1 MKQFNTTGLC
11 ISSEHYMVDLSER
24 VKEIKKLVDEGKYST
39 ISRPRQYGKTTT
51 LTALNALLSDQY
63 DVISIDFQDVTYAD
77 FENENEFTKGLS
89 QLLCDTRD
97 NMDIPIS
104 DQYYAQ
110 FHDLTCRSDRVKLN
124 DLFRIFDKWCKEN
137 QKLIVLIIDEV
148 DTATNNQVFLDFLG
162 KLRSNYLKR
171 QRNPKYKTFQSVIL
185 AGVTDVKHLK
195 SKIRSEEGSKENSPW
210 NIAADFTIDMSLSE
224 AGIKGM
230 LDEYESDHHTGMNT
244 ANIAASIRK
253 YTNGYPFLVSRLC
266 QLIDENMVP
275 SVFGTLEDAWT
286 DNGIEEAVK
295 AIITEKNTLFDSLMG
310 KLHNF
315 DKLRGHLYKILLQG
329 DSVEYLPDNKQQE
342 QLIMY
347 GLIIVKDNTI
357 AVANRIFEMRLYK
370 YFVGESRFTD
380 VLKGDALEHKA
391 EFIKSGELDI
401 PLIMEHFIQSQ
412 RYIRDPDNEEA
423 ERKFIEEE
431 GQLKFLTYL
440 SPILNGVGTYGIEEA
455 TRNRRRMDV
464 VIHYRGKRYI
474 IELKIW
480 RGDRYNEKGEQQIRD
495 YLDYFGLDTGYL
507 LSFSFNKNKVPGVKE
522 VKIGNKTLYEGL
534 V

>member
-1 MKQFNTTGLC
+1 
-11 ISSEHYMVDLSER
+11 
-24 VKEIKKLVDEGKYST
+24 
-39 ISRPRQYGKTTT
+39 
-51 LTALNALLSDQY
+51 
-63 DVISIDFQDVTYAD
+63 
-77 FENENEFTKGLS
+77 
-89 QLLCDTRD
+89 
-97 NMDIPIS
+97 
-104 DQYYAQ
+104 
-110 FHDLTCRSDRVKLN
+110 
-124 DLFRIFDKWCKEN
+124 
-137 QKLIVLIIDEV
+137 
-148 DTATNNQVFLDFLG
+148 
-162 KLRSNYLKR
+162 
-171 QRNPKYKTFQSVIL
+171 
-185 AGVTDVKHLK
+185 
-195 SKIRSEEGSKENSPW
+195 
-210 NIAADFTIDMSLSE
+210 
-224 AGIKGM
+224 M

-380 VLKGDALEHKA
+380 VLKGDALEHKT
-391 EFIKSGELDI
+391 EFIKSGELDV

-431 GQLKFLTYL
+431 GRLKFLTYL